1 MCDILLIVS
10 EVAYTH
16 FGENVYREP
25 AEERLPAGFSF
36 CTVCGI
42 IIPTKST
49 RPLEEAQQGGYLPVS
64 PVLYLGMKKSG
75 CQIGADRSPARL
87 LTARTMRETHN
98 PPVFRLEH
106 RGIFFANKAVKL
118 SILASFYINILISL
132 SAHADFSVWALFFFV
147 LRCTFVVFQFLP
159 MRYTG
164 CIRRDV
170 L

>member
-1 MCDILLIVS
+1 MKLILQTRQS
-10 EVAYTH
+10 
-16 FGENVYREP
+16 G
-25 AEERLPAGFSF
+25 RLFQSL
-36 CTVCGI
+36 
-42 IIPTKST
+42 
-49 RPLEEAQQGGYLPVS
+49 PLFFLHDLWYNNTNEIHQAS
-64 PVLYLGMKKSG
+64 RRSALGWIFASQPRALSGNEKSG
-75 CQIGADRSPARL
+75 CQIGADQSPACL
-87 LTARTMRETHN
+87 LAVRTMWETHN

>member
-87 LTARTMRETHN
+87 LTARTMRETQKT
-98 PPVFRLEH
+98 PGVPF
-106 RGIFFANKAVKL
+106 GASGFFTFS
-118 SILASFYINILISL
+118 SIPQAFWKVLLPIL
-132 SAHADFSVWALFFFV
+132 HV
-147 LRCTFVVFQFLP
+147 L
-159 MRYTG
+159 
-164 CIRRDV
+164 
-170 L
+170 